1 MGVAQLNVI
10 QNALHAQALQFH
22 RKAHKAGGH
31 QGKRAHTRDCR
42 CFFAWKHKP
51 PLHNYCTFHHHRFQV
66 QACPFYCRN
75 CNKADAINSE
85 VKKEHGLFSWRNTA
99 AGCFS
104 YAGKGKTVS
113 HTLLKI
119 TVGVQGKLI
128 GFRTLLDLIHGS
140 DAGHHYSNA
149 VRVCINENWWIP
161 FLQTQKKGCVHKAA
175 SKDLPSLWEMKS
187 MLAGCSI
194 SHHFNMFPSNSKQIW
209 RVNKF
214 TSAFLQ
220 SQNFKVK
227 QSQK

>member
-10 QNALHAQALQFH
+10 QDALHAQALQFH

-42 CFFAWKHKP
+42 CVFLPGNTSLRYTTTAHFIIIA
-51 PLHNYCTFHHHRFQV
+51 FRFRRVLFTAATATKQMLS
-66 QACPFYCRN
+66 
-75 CNKADAINSE
+75 INSE
-85 VKKEHGLFSWRNTA
+85 VKKEHGLFSGRNAA

-113 HTLLKI
+113 HALLKI

-149 VRVCINENWWIP
+149 VRVCINEN
-161 FLQTQKKGCVHKAA
+161 
-175 SKDLPSLWEMKS
+175 
-187 MLAGCSI
+187 
-194 SHHFNMFPSNSKQIW
+194 
-209 RVNKF
+209 
-214 TSAFLQ
+214 
-220 SQNFKVK
+220 
-227 QSQK
+227 

>member
-1 MGVAQLNVI
+1 MSSRMPCTLRLCNFTEKLIKREVI
-10 QNALHAQALQFH
+10 
-22 RKAHKAGGH
+22 KVS
-31 QGKRAHTRDCR
+31 AHTLETAGAFCLETQASVTQLLHISSSSLSGSGVSFLLPQLQQSR
-42 CFFAWKHKP
+42 CYLSTLRWRKNMDFF
-51 PLHNYCTFHHHRFQV
+51 
-66 QACPFYCRN
+66 
-75 CNKADAINSE
+75 
-85 VKKEHGLFSWRNTA
+85 WRNAA

-149 VRVCINENWWIP
+149 VRVCINENWWFP
-161 FLQTQKKGCVHKAA
+161 FLQTQKKGCVHEAV

-194 SHHFNMFPSNSKQIW
+194 SHHFNMFSSNSK
-209 RVNKF
+209 
-214 TSAFLQ
+214 
-220 SQNFKVK
+220 
-227 QSQK
+227 

>member
-1 MGVAQLNVI
+1 MSSRMPCTLRLCNFTEKLIKREVI
-10 QNALHAQALQFH
+10 
-22 RKAHKAGGH
+22 KVS
-31 QGKRAHTRDCR
+31 AHTLETVGAFLPGNTRLR
-42 CFFAWKHKP
+42 YTTTAHFIIIAF
-51 PLHNYCTFHHHRFQV
+51 RFRRVLFTAANATKQMLS
-66 QACPFYCRN
+66 
-75 CNKADAINSE
+75 INSE

-161 FLQTQKKGCVHKAA
+161 FLQTQKKGCVHEAA
-175 SKDLPSLWEMKS
+175 SKDLPSWWEMKS